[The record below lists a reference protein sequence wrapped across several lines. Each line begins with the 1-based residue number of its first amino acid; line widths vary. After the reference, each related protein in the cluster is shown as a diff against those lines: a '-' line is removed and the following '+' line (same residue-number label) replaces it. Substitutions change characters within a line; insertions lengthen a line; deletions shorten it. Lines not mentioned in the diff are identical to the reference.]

1 MNNIYHILNGDS
13 LKNQF
18 PTSIL
23 GELVVARECL
33 VDGNIQGE
41 DINELFVN
49 RARYLESYSQI
60 PAGTYF
66 ESTVPEITKITNIP
80 ADSAIY
86 CWFEDDLFCQANLW
100 FVLHLLSKQQQG
112 YKIYLVRPNLGN
124 EYSFGLMSNNE
135 LIIAYNTATNITVT
149 ELKSLSSLWP
159 SYQDKDFD
167 NLLLIAESF
176 LRKYPF
182 LLPAVNAEL
191 DRLPDASGYGRPE
204 RQLLLIM
211 KNLETEDFSTVFRLF
226 QQSEALYSFG
236 DLQVKRIFDELLR
249 R

>member
-86 CWFEDDLFCQANLW
+86 CWFEDDLFCQDNLW

-112 YKIYLVRPNLGN
+112 YKVYLVRPNLGN
-124 EYSFGLMSNNE
+124 EYSFGHMSQNE
-135 LIIAYNTATNITVT
+135 LIIAYNTATIISVT
-149 ELKSLSSLWP
+149 ELKSLSGLWP
-159 SYQDKDFD
+159 SYQEKNFD
-167 NLLLIAESF
+167 NLLLIAECF
-176 LRKYPF
+176 LSKYPF
-182 LLPAVNAEL
+182 LLPAVNAEI

-211 KNLETEDFSTVFRLF
+211 KNLETQDFSTVFRLF
-226 QQSEALYSFG
+226 QKSERLYSFG
-236 DLQVKRIFDELLR
+236 DLQVKRIFDELLSR
-249 R
+249 